1 MKNDKIKN
9 ILIIVGV
16 VVFCVL
22 FAGAML
28 MYDKLSGDFSQI
40 APEKDGADTQVVLA
54 DDFRVYDSD
63 GNAVRLSDKIGKPVV
78 VNFWATWC
86 GPCRM
91 IAPIVEEIAAENV
104 GKIKVGKVNVDEQEE
119 LAVMFSISAI
129 PTLVVIKD
137 GEVVNKIVGIKPKE
151 DILKLFE

>member
-1 MKNDKIKN
+1 MAE
-9 ILIIVGV
+9 IIVTKENYIDEV
-16 VVFCVL
+16 INSDIPVL
-22 FAGAML
+22 L
-28 MYDKLSGDFSQI
+28 D
-40 APEKDGADTQVVLA
+40 
-54 DDFRVYDSD
+54 
-63 GNAVRLSDKIGKPVV
+63 
-78 VNFWATWC
+78 FWATWC

>member
-1 MKNDKIKN
+1 MAE
-9 ILIIVGV
+9 IIVTNENYIDEV
-16 VVFCVL
+16 INSDIPVL
-22 FAGAML
+22 L
-28 MYDKLSGDFSQI
+28 D
-40 APEKDGADTQVVLA
+40 
-54 DDFRVYDSD
+54 
-63 GNAVRLSDKIGKPVV
+63 
-78 VNFWATWC
+78 FWATWC

-137 GEVVNKIVGIKPKE
+137 GEVVNKIVGIKPKK

>member
-1 MKNDKIKN
+1 MAE
-9 ILIIVGV
+9 IIVTNENYIDEV
-16 VVFCVL
+16 INSDIPVL
-22 FAGAML
+22 L
-28 MYDKLSGDFSQI
+28 D
-40 APEKDGADTQVVLA
+40 
-54 DDFRVYDSD
+54 
-63 GNAVRLSDKIGKPVV
+63 
-78 VNFWATWC
+78 FWATWC

-104 GKIKVGKVNVDEQEE
+104 GKLKVGKVNVDEQEE

-129 PTLVVIKD
+129 PTLVVMKD